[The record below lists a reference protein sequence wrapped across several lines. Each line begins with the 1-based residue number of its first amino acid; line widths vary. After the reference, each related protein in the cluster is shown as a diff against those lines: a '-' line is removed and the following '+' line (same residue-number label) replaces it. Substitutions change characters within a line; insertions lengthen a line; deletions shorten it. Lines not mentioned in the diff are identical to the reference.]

1 MEWSGFIGLVQCYY
15 IHTHATTHTGFL
27 RACVLPCRTP
37 EDKFSQDKVFLKY
50 KLPHG
55 PILAFQ
61 VIFTRYK
68 TATMSFTTDFLLIL
82 CQIVMVRSF
91 LVNSSASTRVTSY
104 EFQLLSKLILDE
116 QTRTSH
122 LEEDM
127 KDLIKDQQTMK
138 NSKVALD
145 TQLNTTKSEQ
155 IATRQELIATRQEL
169 IATKSELNATKSEL
183 NATKRELEGQ
193 MKTLKSI
200 KAKLDKEIINRHQ
213 LQMTYSALV
222 TDFHNLS
229 VSVNS
234 NTIDIGILSHK
245 IGRFIKNLKYM

>member
-1 MEWSGFIGLVQCYY
+1 
-15 IHTHATTHTGFL
+15 
-27 RACVLPCRTP
+27 
-37 EDKFSQDKVFLKY
+37 
-50 KLPHG
+50 
-55 PILAFQ
+55 
-61 VIFTRYK
+61 
-68 TATMSFTTDFLLIL
+68 MSFTTDFLLIL

-138 NSKVALD
+138 NSNVALE

-155 IATRQELIATRQEL
+155 IATRQELMS
-169 IATKSELNATKSEL
+169 TKSELNATKSEL

-193 MKTLKSI
+193 MKTLRNITS
-200 KAKLDKEIINRHQ
+200 KLDKEITNRHQ
-213 LQMTYSALV
+213 LQSAYSALA
-222 TDFHNLS
+222 TDFHNIS
-229 VSVNS
+229 VAANS
-234 NTIDIGILSHK
+234 NMTDIGILSHR
-245 IGRFIKNLKYM
+245 IGRFTLKVTEIVILVHT